1 MCAPGEAAMRKWIVL
16 WLSSLAVVS
25 ALTSG
30 LMRAQTTPDD
40 LRRRVQEQLPGS
52 RIISGDDIGFR
63 LEGMSPADEPVGT
76 LVVRIDGQWVVARA
90 KMSIQRP

>member
-1 MCAPGEAAMRKWIVL
+1 MRKWIVL
-16 WLSSLAVVS
+16 WLSSLVVVA

-30 LMRAQTTPDD
+30 LMGAQTTPEE

-52 RIISGDDIGFR
+52 RIISGNDIGFR
-63 LEGMSPADEPVGT
+63 MEGTNQAGAPVGT
-76 LVVRIDGQWVVARA
+76 LVVRIDGQWVVATS